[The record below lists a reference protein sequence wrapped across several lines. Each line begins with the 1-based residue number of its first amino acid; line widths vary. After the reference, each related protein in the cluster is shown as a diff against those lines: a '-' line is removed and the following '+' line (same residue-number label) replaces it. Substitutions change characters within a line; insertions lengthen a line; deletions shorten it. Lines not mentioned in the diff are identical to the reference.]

1 MAKAKLENSGQQV
14 IASPSAVKIAVKSL
28 SGEDAGVVEGAGW
41 VFAAEIIPHLVHATV
56 VWQRS
61 KARSGT
67 HQALT
72 RTLKEGGKKKPYKQK
87 HTGRARAGSSV
98 SPLWVGGASIHGPLP
113 RSYETRLPKRTR
125 KQALASVLTERL
137 QNNAI
142 MVVDFSEFAAGG
154 SRSGSGSKAGADKS
168 GGSDLKTKTVAA
180 SFKSLGLVGKKVLV
194 VCQPSEQSFAR
205 AAKNIGNVS
214 ILAAAGLNVYD
225 LLAHDMLVCSKATIE
240 LINAGGM
247 GESVN

>member
-1 MAKAKLENSGQQV
+1 MAKAKLENSEQQV
-14 IASPSAVKIAVKSL
+14 AASPSVVKNSVVKIAVKSL
-28 SGEDAGVVEGAGW
+28 SGKDAGSVDGAGW

-142 MVVDFSEFAAGG
+142 MVVDFSEFSGASAKT
-154 SRSGSGSKAGADKS
+154 SGSE
-168 GGSDLKTKTVAA
+168 LKTKVVAA
-180 SFKSLGLVGKKVLV
+180 SFKSLGLIGKKVLV

-214 ILAAAGLNVYD
+214 ILAAEGLNVYD

-240 LINAGGM
+240 SINAGGM